1 MSSQATVRLWGTDI
15 GYVSLNEE
23 RSGQVAAALGFEYW
37 LMKFDGVKKNRDKEL
52 VDPEGY
58 GAIEYA
64 YSKMAKDAGVS
75 MMPCRLF
82 EENGRRH
89 FMTKRFDRTDDGVK
103 LHMQSL
109 AAMAH
114 YDFNMAGAYGY
125 EQAIM
130 TIKQLG
136 LGMPM
141 KWVSITITAIKTSR
155 CSDSIRSDET
165 QRT

>member
-1 MSSQATVRLWGTDI
+1 MADEIRWR
-15 GYVSLNEE
+15 E
-23 RSGQVAAALGFEYW
+23 
-37 LMKFDGVKKNRDKEL
+37 KNPDKEL

-82 EENGRRH
+82 EENGRLH

-109 AAMAH
+109 AVMAH

-141 KWVSITITAIKTSR
+141 KWVSITITAPHGSPLR
-155 CSDSIRSDET
+155 MNET
-165 QRT
+165 PGIQNHHGL